1 MDIMLFVIGS
11 LLGVLIGGALW
22 VRYLRREIAA
32 DIGPSLRHMRL
43 QLDNLEAAVNLA
55 LMSRYL
61 ELGERHAADQRLP
74 LGGPV
79 RPDNSSDRLIA

>member
-1 MDIMLFVIGS
+1 MAIMLFLIGA
-11 LLGVLIGGALW
+11 LLGILAGGALC

-55 LMSRYL
+55 LMSRYV
-61 ELGERHAADQRLP
+61 ELSERQAAEPARRPALP
-74 LGGPV
+74 DRDP
-79 RPDNSSDRLIA
+79 DRLIA

>member
-1 MDIMLFVIGS
+1 MAIMLFFIGA
-11 LLGVLIGGALW
+11 LLGILAGGALC

-55 LMSRYL
+55 LMSRYV
-61 ELGERHAADQRLP
+61 ELSERQAAEPPRPARRPALP
-74 LGGPV
+74 DRDP
-79 RPDNSSDRLIA
+79 DRLIA